1 MKLVYDFLK
10 ELELNNNRVW
20 FHDNKG
26 RYLEAKA
33 TYEEFLSKV
42 INGLGEVDPEIRNVQ
57 VKQSV
62 FQIYKDTRFSH
73 DKSPY
78 KTHMGAFISKG
89 GKMSARGG
97 YYVHVQPGQNLLSGG
112 IWCPDKALLKT
123 LRQEIFSNA
132 DEFKAILGNPSFAE
146 YFSLDDDA
154 DKLKKV
160 PAPFPK
166 DSPEAEFTKYKRY
179 TATSHVEDDFF
190 LQDDS
195 LEKTVNRL
203 LLLLPFNSFL
213 NYAFD
218 NMIPE

>member
-1 MKLVYDFLK
+1 MKQVYEFLK

-20 FHDNKG
+20 FNDNKS

-33 TYEEFLSKV
+33 IYETFVAEV
-42 INGLGEVDPEIRNVQ
+42 IEGLGKIDPEIINVQ

-89 GKMSARGG
+89 GKQSARGG
-97 YYVHVQPGQNLLSGG
+97 YYVHVQPGRSLLSGG
-112 IWCPDKALLKT
+112 LWCPDKEILKV
-123 LRQEIFSNA
+123 LRQDVFDNA
-132 DEFKAILGNPSFAE
+132 EEFKAILNNPGFSK
-146 YFSLDDDA
+146 YFSLDNDP

-166 DSPEAEFTKYKRY
+166 DSPDAEYVKYKRY
-179 TATSHVEDDFF
+179 TATSIVEDDFF
-190 LQDDS
+190 TGPDVAF
-195 LEKTVNRL
+195 KTIDRL
-203 LLLLPFNSFL
+203 KLLMPLNSFL
-213 NYAFD
+213 NYAVD
-218 NMIPE
+218 NR